1 MKALIVVDA
10 QKDFMPATVENYESG
25 QGGALAVPGGDQIV
39 PVINEL
45 LPKFDL
51 VIFTQD
57 WHPKGMKGFASSHK
71 DKQPFDTY
79 KVDGKEDTL
88 WPDHCIKESY
98 GAMIHE
104 GIDFSLINGDF
115 YIFKK
120 GEDIN
125 KHPYSAFDGTGLSF
139 FLQDRGVTDIFV
151 VGLATDFCVKDT
163 AIDGAWQGFKTVVV
177 KDATRSISEN
187 LDDTFIAF
195 SENNVK
201 IIESWELP
209 LFNLMTD

>member
-10 QKDFMPATVENYESG
+10 QNDFMPATVENYESG
-25 QGGALAVPGGDQIV
+25 QGGALAVPDGDQII

-57 WHPKGMKGFASSHK
+57 WHPTGMKGFASSHK
-71 DKQPFDTY
+71 GKQPFDTY
-79 KVDGKEDTL
+79 KVNGKTDTL

-104 GIDFSLINGDF
+104 GIDFGLINGDF

-120 GEDIN
+120 GEDVN

-151 VGLATDFCVKDT
+151 TGLATDFCCKDT
-163 AIDGAWQGFKTVVV
+163 AIDGAWHGFKSTLIL
-177 KDATRSISEN
+177 DACRSINPDLSETIIELTN
-187 LDDTFIAF
+187 
-195 SENNVK
+195 NNVK
-201 IIESWELP
+201 LIESWELP
-209 LFNLMTD
+209 LFNLL